1 MREYFRNIR
10 QNRIKLR
17 MAQKRLRD
25 MQENMA
31 AISSPDL
38 SGMPK
43 GSRSAGD
50 AYMAHDVS
58 EILEQEKYI
67 DILKSRTARE
77 SIKAEKII
85 RSLKNPVEAAVLFAR
100 YIDIKEW
107 NDIVKF
113 IYSDKKDLDYNFEKY
128 KKRVYRAHKKAF
140 EHLEERKEQV
150 HNE

>member
-25 MQENMA
+25 MQENIAM
-31 AISSPDL
+31 ISSPDL

-43 GSRSAGD
+43 GSRSSGD
-50 AYMAHDVS
+50 ANIAHDVS

-67 DILKSRTARE
+67 NILKSKTARE
-77 SIKAEKII
+77 RVRAERII

-107 NDIVKF
+107 NEIVKF
-113 IYSDKKDLDYNFEKY
+113 MYSDKKDLVYNFEKY

-140 EHLEERKEQV
+140 EHLEEKR
-150 HNE
+150 NEN

>member
-140 EHLEERKEQV
+140 EHLEEKF
-150 HNE
+150 NL

>member
-31 AISSPDL
+31 AISSSDL

-43 GSRSAGD
+43 GSRSSGD
-50 AYMAHDVS
+50 ANMAHDVS

-140 EHLEERKEQV
+140 EHLEEKR
-150 HNE
+150 NES

>member
-25 MQENMA
+25 MQENIAM
-31 AISSPDL
+31 ISSPDL
-38 SGMPK
+38 SGTPK
-43 GSRSAGD
+43 GSRSSGD
-50 AYMAHDVS
+50 ANIAHDVS

-67 DILKSRTARE
+67 NILKSKTARE
-77 SIKAEKII
+77 RVRAERII
-85 RSLKNPVEAAVLFAR
+85 RSLKNQVEAAVLFAR

-107 NDIVKF
+107 NEIVKF

-140 EHLEERKEQV
+140 EHLEEKF
-150 HNE
+150 NL

>member
-25 MQENMA
+25 MQENIA
-31 AISSPDL
+31 VISSPDL

-43 GSRSAGD
+43 GSRSPGD
-50 AYMAHDVS
+50 ANIAHDVS

-85 RSLKNPVEAAVLFAR
+85 RSLKNPVEAAELFAR

-140 EHLEERKEQV
+140 EHLEEKR
-150 HNE
+150 NES

>member
-25 MQENMA
+25 MQENIAM
-31 AISSPDL
+31 ISSPDL

-43 GSRSAGD
+43 GSRSSGD
-50 AYMAHDVS
+50 ANIAHDVY

-67 DILKSRTARE
+67 NILKSKTARE
-77 SIKAEKII
+77 RVRAERII

-107 NDIVKF
+107 NEIVKF
-113 IYSDKKDLDYNFEKY
+113 MYSDKKDLDYNFEKY

-140 EHLEERKEQV
+140 EHLEEKR
-150 HNE
+150 NEN

>member
-1 MREYFRNIR
+1 
-10 QNRIKLR
+10 

-25 MQENMA
+25 MQENIAM
-31 AISSPDL
+31 ISSPDL

-43 GSRSAGD
+43 GSRSSGD
-50 AYMAHDVS
+50 ANIAHDVS

-67 DILKSRTARE
+67 NILKSNTARE
-77 SIKAEKII
+77 RVRAERII

-107 NDIVKF
+107 NEIVKF
-113 IYSDKKDLDYNFEKY
+113 MYSDKKDLDYNFEKY

-140 EHLEERKEQV
+140 EHLEEKR
-150 HNE
+150 NEN

>member
-25 MQENMA
+25 MQENIAM
-31 AISSPDL
+31 ISSPDL

-43 GSRSAGD
+43 GSRSSGD
-50 AYMAHDVS
+50 ANIAHDVS

-67 DILKSRTARE
+67 NILKSKAARE
-77 SIKAEKII
+77 RVRAERII

-107 NDIVKF
+107 NEIVKF
-113 IYSDKKDLDYNFEKY
+113 MYSDKKDLDYNFEKY

-140 EHLEERKEQV
+140 EHLEEKR
-150 HNE
+150 NEN

>member
-25 MQENMA
+25 MQENIAM
-31 AISSPDL
+31 ISSPDL

-43 GSRSAGD
+43 GSRSSGD
-50 AYMAHDVS
+50 ANIAHDVS

-67 DILKSRTARE
+67 NILKSKSARE
-77 SIKAEKII
+77 RVRAERII

-107 NDIVKF
+107 NEIVKF
-113 IYSDKKDLDYNFEKY
+113 MYSDKKDIDYNFEKY

-140 EHLEERKEQV
+140 EHLEEKR
-150 HNE
+150 NEN

>member
-1 MREYFRNIR
+1 
-10 QNRIKLR
+10 

-140 EHLEERKEQV
+140 EHLEEKF
-150 HNE
+150 NL

>member
-25 MQENMA
+25 MQENIA
-31 AISSPDL
+31 VISSRDL

-43 GSRSAGD
+43 GSRSPGD
-50 AYMAHDVS
+50 ANIAHDVS

-140 EHLEERKEQV
+140 EHLEEKR
-150 HNE
+150 NES

>member
-25 MQENMA
+25 MQENIAM
-31 AISSPDL
+31 ISSPDL

-43 GSRSAGD
+43 GSRSSGD
-50 AYMAHDVS
+50 DNISHDVS

-67 DILKSRTARE
+67 NILKSKTARE
-77 SIKAEKII
+77 RVRAERII

-107 NDIVKF
+107 NEIVKF
-113 IYSDKKDLDYNFEKY
+113 MYSDKKDLDYNFEKY

-140 EHLEERKEQV
+140 EHLEEKR
-150 HNE
+150 NEN

>member
-1 MREYFRNIR
+1 
-10 QNRIKLR
+10 
-17 MAQKRLRD
+17 
-25 MQENMA
+25 MA

-43 GSRSAGD
+43 GSRSSGD
-50 AYMAHDVS
+50 ANMAHDVS

-140 EHLEERKEQV
+140 EHLEEKR
-150 HNE
+150 NES

>member
-25 MQENMA
+25 MQENIA
-31 AISSPDL
+31 VISSPDL

-43 GSRSAGD
+43 GSRSPGD
-50 AYMAHDVS
+50 ANIAHDVY

-140 EHLEERKEQV
+140 EHLEEKR
-150 HNE
+150 NES

>member
-25 MQENMA
+25 MQENIAM
-31 AISSPDL
+31 ISSPDL

-43 GSRSAGD
+43 GSRSSGD
-50 AYMAHDVS
+50 ANIAHDVS

-67 DILKSRTARE
+67 NILKSKTARE
-77 SIKAEKII
+77 RVRAERII

-107 NDIVKF
+107 NEIVKF
-113 IYSDKKDLDYNFEKY
+113 MYSDKKDLDYNLEKY

-140 EHLEERKEQV
+140 EHLEEKR
-150 HNE
+150 NEN

>member
-17 MAQKRLRD
+17 MAKKRLRD
-25 MQENMA
+25 MQESIA
-31 AISSPDL
+31 LISSPDL

-43 GSRSAGD
+43 GSRSSGD
-50 AYMAHDVS
+50 ANIAYDVS

-67 DILKSRTARE
+67 YILKSRTARE
-77 SIKAEKII
+77 RIKAERII

-107 NDIVKF
+107 NEIVKF
-113 IYSDKKDLDYNFEKY
+113 MYSDKKDLDYNFEKY

-140 EHLEERKEQV
+140 EHLEEKRDE
-150 HNE
+150 N

>member
-10 QNRIKLR
+10 QNRIKLK

-31 AISSPDL
+31 LISSPDL

-43 GSRSAGD
+43 GSRSSGD
-50 AYMAHDVS
+50 ANIAHDIS

-67 DILKSRTARE
+67 DILKNKTARE
-77 SIKAEKII
+77 RIKAERII

-107 NDIVKF
+107 NEIVKF
-113 IYSDKKDLDYNFEKY
+113 MYSDKKDLDYNFEKY

-140 EHLEERKEQV
+140 EHLDEKRKK
-150 HNE
+150 

>member
-25 MQENMA
+25 MQENIAM
-31 AISSPDL
+31 ISSPDL

-43 GSRSAGD
+43 GSRSSGD
-50 AYMAHDVS
+50 ANIAHDVF

-67 DILKSRTARE
+67 NILKSKTARE
-77 SIKAEKII
+77 RVRAERII

-107 NDIVKF
+107 NEIVKF
-113 IYSDKKDLDYNFEKY
+113 MYSDKKDLDYNFEKY

-140 EHLEERKEQV
+140 EHLEEKR
-150 HNE
+150 NEN

>member
-25 MQENMA
+25 MQENIAM
-31 AISSPDL
+31 ISSPDL

-43 GSRSAGD
+43 GSRSSGD
-50 AYMAHDVS
+50 ANIAHDVS

-67 DILKSRTARE
+67 NILKSKTARE
-77 SIKAEKII
+77 RVRAERII

-107 NDIVKF
+107 NEIVKF
-113 IYSDKKDLDYNFEKY
+113 MYSDKKDIDYNFEKY

-140 EHLEERKEQV
+140 EHLEEKR
-150 HNE
+150 NEN

>member
-1 MREYFRNIR
+1 MREYFRNVR

-25 MQENMA
+25 MQENIAM
-31 AISSPDL
+31 ISSPDL

-43 GSRSAGD
+43 GSRSSGD
-50 AYMAHDVS
+50 ANIAHDVS

-67 DILKSRTARE
+67 NILKSKTARE
-77 SIKAEKII
+77 RVRAERII

-107 NDIVKF
+107 NEIVKF
-113 IYSDKKDLDYNFEKY
+113 MYSDKKDLDYNFEKY

-140 EHLEERKEQV
+140 EHLEEKR
-150 HNE
+150 NEN

>member
-43 GSRSAGD
+43 GSRSSGD
-50 AYMAHDVS
+50 ASMAHDVS

-140 EHLEERKEQV
+140 EHLEEKF
-150 HNE
+150 NL

>member
-25 MQENMA
+25 MQENIA
-31 AISSPDL
+31 VISSPDL

-43 GSRSAGD
+43 GSRSPGD
-50 AYMAHDVS
+50 ANIAHDVS

-77 SIKAEKII
+77 SIKAEKTTN
-85 RSLKNPVEAAVLFAR
+85 SM
-100 YIDIKEW
+100 
-107 NDIVKF
+107 VKL
-113 IYSDKKDLDYNFEKY
+113 IMASN
-128 KKRVYRAHKKAF
+128 
-140 EHLEERKEQV
+140 
-150 HNE
+150 

>member
-25 MQENMA
+25 MQENIAM
-31 AISSPDL
+31 ISSPDL

-43 GSRSAGD
+43 GSRYSGD
-50 AYMAHDVS
+50 ANIAHDVS

-67 DILKSRTARE
+67 NILKSKTARE
-77 SIKAEKII
+77 RVRAERII

-107 NDIVKF
+107 NEIVKF
-113 IYSDKKDLDYNFEKY
+113 MYSDKKDLDYNFEKY

-140 EHLEERKEQV
+140 EHLEEKR
-150 HNE
+150 NEN

>member
-31 AISSPDL
+31 LISSPDL

-43 GSRSAGD
+43 GSRSSGD
-50 AYMAHDVS
+50 ANIAYDVS

-67 DILKSRTARE
+67 YILKSRTARE
-77 SIKAEKII
+77 RIKAERII

-107 NDIVKF
+107 NEIVKF
-113 IYSDKKDLDYNFEKY
+113 IYSDKRDLDYNFEKY

-140 EHLEERKEQV
+140 EHLEEKRDE
-150 HNE
+150 N